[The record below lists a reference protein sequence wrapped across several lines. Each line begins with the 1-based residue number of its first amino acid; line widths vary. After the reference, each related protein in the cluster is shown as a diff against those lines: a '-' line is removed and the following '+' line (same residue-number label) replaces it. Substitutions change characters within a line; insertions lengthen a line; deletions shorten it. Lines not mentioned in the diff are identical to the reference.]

1 MKVKGFYVFMLVY
14 VDEEWMDV
22 GGNKYP
28 LDGYIEAEKFTKDID
43 IRYGLYGIPWGKTRY
58 FPYEKRRSGHWLVVK
73 TEMSEDIIE
82 TDKRYN
88 RSKFKQGSVIYAGNL
103 KDAARFIISHK
114 NDRFLTE
121 EAKWLQPEEIA
132 GSKEWMKE
140 HKLQLN

>member
-28 LDGYIEAEKFTKDID
+28 SDGYIEAEKFEKDID
-43 IRYGLYGIPWGKTRY
+43 IRYGLYGIPWGKTCY
-58 FPYEKRRSGHWLVVK
+58 FPYEKLRSGHWIVVK
-73 TEMSEDIIE
+73 TEIGEDFIK
-82 TDKRYN
+82 TDGYYN
-88 RSKFKQGSVIYAGNL
+88 RYKFKQGSVVYAGNL
-103 KDAARFIISHK
+103 RGAARFIINHK
-114 NDRFLTE
+114 NDRFLAE
-121 EAKWLQPEEIA
+121 EARWLQSEEIA